1 MAATQ
6 NLLNY
11 EIFKYSSFSSGY
23 EPQNILIDNP
33 SEQGSRWSSD
43 CSNLPQFIT
52 LKLEKPAI
60 VTRVYFGKYE
70 KQHVCNLKKF
80 QIYGGLKEDVM
91 TLLYEGG
98 LRNNEHPE
106 EFIIKHTLQGAYFP
120 CIFIKIVPMKS
131 HGSSFNFSIW
141 HVRLT
146 GINNEEEVK
155 KSLNLYNEYR
165 EKEAMRVCLK
175 HLRQNRQYEAY
186 EALRKRTKIQLEHPL
201 LTELYHYLVARG
213 DIEKCERILEDA
225 CEQGL
230 FSSYVSQQDYQ
241 PKWTPIE
248 TSPSPGMR
256 GGHQMIVDPESNV
269 LFLHGGWNGVQD
281 LDDFWMFDLRNSVW
295 SCLSESTKLDDG
307 PSPRSCHKMSLDHS
321 RRQIFMLGRYLDSA
335 TRTKENVRCEMF
347 MFDLNTMKWTLTHE
361 DTYAV
366 GGPRLIF
373 DHQMCTDS
381 KNHVIYVFG
390 GKILCEKD
398 EDRLSN
404 DSLYSG
410 LYSYSIPN
418 STWFRIKPDCSEL
431 RSRICHSMVFHPTNN
446 CLYIVGG
453 HRNNKEDLSGLI
465 SYDINTDV
473 TTVIECSHHIPL
485 SNGYTQRATFNGLTN
500 ELHVLRGLAKDK
512 KESTSNSF
520 WIYNLNTSKWTC
532 VYKNSRNS
540 TEPLGIAPLP
550 RYAHQLVFSE
560 QRQEHFLFGGNPGRD
575 KSPTTRLDDFWSLKL
590 FKPNPEEILKK
601 CRHLLRKQRYIE
613 LTRTKPIMAVRYL
626 QNCLADSDHKQLK
639 NLATTLFDN
648 EFEEEDDGD
657 LRLRLFDEI
666 CSFFPASM
674 TQPKKSLVDLVEFND
689 A

>member
-1 MAATQ
+1 MRFFKVIEVDD
-6 NLLNY
+6 Y
-11 EIFKYSSFSSGY
+11 IFLS
-23 EPQNILIDNP
+23 
-33 SEQGSRWSSD
+33 
-43 CSNLPQFIT
+43 
-52 LKLEKPAI
+52 
-60 VTRVYFGKYE
+60 
-70 KQHVCNLKKF
+70 
-80 QIYGGLKEDVM
+80 
-91 TLLYEGG
+91 
-98 LRNNEHPE
+98 
-106 EFIIKHTLQGAYFP
+106 
-120 CIFIKIVPMKS
+120 
-131 HGSSFNFSIW
+131 
-141 HVRLT
+141 
-146 GINNEEEVK
+146 
-155 KSLNLYNEYR
+155 
-165 EKEAMRVCLK
+165 
-175 HLRQNRQYEAY
+175 
-186 EALRKRTKIQLEHPL
+186 
-201 LTELYHYLVARG
+201 G

-269 LFLHGGWNGVQD
+269 LYLHGGWDGVQD
-281 LDDFWMFDLRNSVW
+281 LDDFWMFDLQSSVW
-295 SCLSESTKLDDG
+295 TCISESTMLDGG
-307 PSPRSCHKMSLDHS
+307 PSPRSCHKMSLDHN

-335 TRTKENVRCEMF
+335 TRTKENVKCEMF
-347 MFDLNTMKWTLTHE
+347 MYDLNTLKWTLTHE

-373 DHQMCTDS
+373 DHQMCSDS
-381 KNHVIYVFG
+381 KNHIIYVFG

-404 DSLYSG
+404 ESLYSG

-418 STWFRIKPDCSEL
+418 STWVRIKPDSPEL
-431 RSRICHSMVFHPTNN
+431 RSRICHSMVFHPGNN
-446 CLYIVGG
+446 SLYVVGG

-473 TTVIECSHHIPL
+473 TTIIECSNHMTL

-512 KESTSNSF
+512 KEDISNSF

-532 VYKNSRNS
+532 VYKNNRNS
-540 TEPLGIAPLP
+540 TESLGIAPLP
-550 RYAHQLVFSE
+550 RYAHQLVFCE

-626 QNCLADSDHKQLK
+626 QNYLSDSDHKQLK
-639 NLATTLFDN
+639 NLATTLFEN
-648 EFEEEDDGD
+648 EFEEEDESD
-657 LRLRLFDEI
+657 LRSRLFDEI
-666 CSFFPASM
+666 CSFFPATM